1 VSDDGWRVW
10 TARQREPG
18 YPTGLLD
25 LGPGAPGQIYG
36 CGDRAATAELEVART
51 VTVVGSRRP
60 SSYGLGVAEDL
71 GLGLAAA
78 GLVVVSGMALGI
90 DAAAHRGALAAHGL
104 TVAVLGSGADVPY
117 PPSERRL
124 YRDIVSTG
132 AVISEAS
139 PGKRPERGAFPRRN
153 RLMAALGGVTVVVEA
168 ARNSGSLHTVRQA
181 LELGRPVG
189 AVPGQITS
197 KASEGTNDLIADGAF
212 PVRGPQ
218 DVLDRMLGVG
228 ERTVCRQGPSL
239 EGGLAPVLEA
249 VELGRATGDAVAAA
263 TGGDAREAAIALA
276 RLELL
281 GYVQTDASGRHLR
294 TALAPPDG

>member
-1 VSDDGWRVW
+1 MSDDRWRVW
-10 TARQREPG
+10 TARRGEPG
-18 YPTGLLD
+18 YPVGLLD
-25 LGPGAPGQIYG
+25 LGPGAPGRIHG
-36 CGDRAATAELEVART
+36 CGDRTAMAELDAART
-51 VTVVGSRRP
+51 VTIVGSRRP

-90 DAAAHRGALAAHGL
+90 DAAAHRGALAAQGL

-124 YRDIVSTG
+124 YRAIVATG

-139 PGKRPERGAFPRRN
+139 PGKRPERGAFPKRN
-153 RLMAALGGVTVVVEA
+153 RLMAALGGATVVVEA
-168 ARNSGSLHTVRQA
+168 ARNSGSLITVREA
-181 LELGRPVG
+181 AKLGREVG

-228 ERTVCRQGPSL
+228 EQAVHRRGPSL
-239 EGGLAPVLEA
+239 EGGLARVLEA
-249 VELGRATGDAVAAA
+249 VELGSATGDAVAAA
-263 TGGDAREAAIALA
+263 TGLDAGEPAIALA

-281 GYVQTDASGRHLR
+281 GYVHTDASGRYLR
-294 TALAPPDG
+294 TSLAPPDG

>member
-10 TARQREPG
+10 TARRGEPG

-25 LGPGAPGQIYG
+25 LGPGAPGRIHG
-36 CGDRAATAELEVART
+36 CGHRAATAELDVART
-51 VTVVGSRRP
+51 VTIVGSRRP

-71 GLGLAAA
+71 GLGLASA

-90 DAAAHRGALAAHGL
+90 DAAAHRGALAAQGL

-124 YRDIVSTG
+124 YRAIVSTG

-139 PGKRPERGAFPRRN
+139 AGKRPERGAFPKRN
-153 RLMAALGGVTVVVEA
+153 RLMAALGGATVVVEA
-168 ARNSGSLHTVRQA
+168 ARNSGSLITVREA
-181 LELGRPVG
+181 AKLGREVG

-228 ERTVCRQGPSL
+228 EQAVRRRGPSL
-239 EGGLAPVLEA
+239 EGGLARVLEA
-249 VELGRATGDAVAAA
+249 VELGSATGDAVAAA
-263 TGGDAREAAIALA
+263 TGLDAGQAAIALA

-281 GYVQTDASGRHLR
+281 GYVNTDASGCYLR
-294 TALAPPDG
+294 TSLAPPDG